1 MSPSRKSSS
10 QLTPLELRIMQVLW
24 ENGASAVQA
33 VQEKLPGESLA
44 YTTVQTMLNVLQR
57 KGKVKRKLVGKA
69 YEYRPVLSRERALRE
84 AAGDLR
90 GRMFGGSVDALLMS
104 LVKSRQ
110 IDASKVAKLQQL
122 IDEHERMEDEH
133 GRD

>member
-1 MSPSRKSSS
+1 
-10 QLTPLELRIMQVLW
+10 MQVLW
-24 ENGASAVQA
+24 ENGVSTVQA

-69 YEYRPVLSRERALRE
+69 YEYRAVLSRERALRE
-84 AAGDLR
+84 AASDLLD
-90 GRMFGGSVDALLMS
+90 RMFGGSVDALLMS

-110 IDASKVAKLQQL
+110 IDAAKLAKLKRL
-122 IDEHERMEDEH
+122 IDEHEQEAEEEH
-133 GRD
+133 GGD